1 MEFNTEISARHMSSY
16 VNALQGYSA
25 RRGKQADLMG
35 AASGYGGY
43 SYCPQGIPIELA
55 LCLLLAGFA
64 LAFGILYRAVT
75 QKTGRRR
82 KRVANDK
89 NKLEDI
95 QDRFSDMFWWGRS
108 SSDTSLYFPVSII
121 PIQKRFFVF
130 VKHLLQGFITYVFFI

>member
-35 AASGYGGY
+35 AASGYGGGY

-75 QKTGRRR
+75 QKTAGRRR
-82 KRVANDK
+82 KRVSNDK
-89 NKLEDI
+89 NKLEDV
-95 QDRFSDMFWWGRS
+95 QDRVSDMFWWGRFILIRL
-108 SSDTSLYFPVSII
+108 SLLFSLLKYEEFFANQDFIRLFYYFE
-121 PIQKRFFVF
+121 
-130 VKHLLQGFITYVFFI
+130 